1 MFGFVECKVVLYP
14 FTKDNQALLYYYQRK
29 DQKNIEIMMMM
40 MAMMAML
47 LMMGVCTDSVKVAAK
62 TSPTFLI
69 CWMRGGGG

>member
-1 MFGFVECKVVLYP
+1 MLPKGL
-14 FTKDNQALLYYYQRK
+14 TKYSYITSKER
-29 DQKNIEIMMMM
+29 IHIMMIM